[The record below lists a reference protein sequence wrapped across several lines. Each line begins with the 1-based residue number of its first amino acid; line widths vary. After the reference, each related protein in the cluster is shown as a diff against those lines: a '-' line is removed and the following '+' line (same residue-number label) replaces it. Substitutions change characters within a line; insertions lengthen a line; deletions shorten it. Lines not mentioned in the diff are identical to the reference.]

1 MVQVE
6 EEQMA
11 KAKKTKAAPVSGG
24 AESTRKH
31 YAKKRA
37 EGWVRLG
44 YWVPGSLKEEIG
56 AYVAKKLKAHAKA
69 A

>member
-1 MVQVE
+1 
-6 EEQMA
+6 MA
-11 KAKKTKAAPVSGG
+11 KPKKTPENSG

-31 YAKKRA
+31 YARKRA

-44 YWVPGSLKEEIG
+44 YWVPLALKEEIG
-56 AYVAKKLKAHAKA
+56 AYVAKKLKAAAKA